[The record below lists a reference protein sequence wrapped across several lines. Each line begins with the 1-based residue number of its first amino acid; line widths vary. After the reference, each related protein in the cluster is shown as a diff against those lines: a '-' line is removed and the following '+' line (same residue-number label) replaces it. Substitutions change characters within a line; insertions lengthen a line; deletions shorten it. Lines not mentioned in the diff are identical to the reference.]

1 MKKLLIV
8 LVLLIAGAVLF
19 KEMKSGGLPVLK
31 SDGGIV
37 NTLAPTSPLYAQQQ
51 RFVDQFNA
59 DPQLRERFAGTFTSK
74 GLFAEVQMALKRGG
88 QSLDG
93 PSLVKATRAMAA
105 MIPRLPLH
113 SCAKLMR
120 PADDFDRPLGRDID
134 AALERLPPIHHHNLW
149 DFYLRALKAEVTN
162 APITRFDP
170 VARENALMLLGEKFP
185 GRFGERL
192 AAVAQ
197 NPVAASDEDACW
209 AINALTHNATQLSP
223 DSAEALSRMIWAGG
237 E

>member
-1 MKKLLIV
+1 MKKLLIA
-8 LVLLIAGAVLF
+8 LVLLIAAAVAF
-19 KEMKSGGLPVLK
+19 KELRSGGIDLVK
-31 SDGGIV
+31 ADGGIV
-37 NTLAPTSPLYAQQQ
+37 NTLASTSPLYAQQQ
-51 RFVDQFNA
+51 QFVDRFNA

-93 PSLVKATRAMAA
+93 PSLVKVTKAMAA
-105 MIPRLPLH
+105 MIPRLPQH

-120 PADDFDRPLGRDID
+120 PADDFDLALGRDID
-134 AALERLPPIHHHNLW
+134 AALERLPAIHHYNLW

-162 APITRFDP
+162 APVLRIDP
-170 VARENALMLLGEKFP
+170 VARQNALMLLGEKFP

-192 AAVAQ
+192 AAVVRD
-197 NPVAASDEDACW
+197 PVGASDEDACW
-209 AINALTHNATQLSP
+209 AINTLTHNATQLSP
-223 DSAEALSRMIWAGG
+223 DSAEALARLIWAGD